1 MKSRQDFA
9 SDDEYY
15 EYLLVYIS
23 IQAMQGILFQNMMFS
38 ETDEL
43 YDRNKPKDVTDRS
56 ISYAKE
62 LINKIKKETNK

>member
-1 MKSRQDFA
+1 MKSINDFNNQ
-9 SDDEYY
+9 DEYY
-15 EYLLVYIS
+15 QYLFTYIS

-43 YDRNKPKDVTDRS
+43 YERNKPKDVTDRS
-56 ISYAKE
+56 ITYAKE